1 MIYNLTKVVDLVI
14 QSSGHTPGTK
24 GTMAASSK
32 SAHRASTGK
41 GTPTLQAERQ
51 AERPRDRR
59 EPGGQSRADVGA
71 SRRGQEPDE
80 RTLRE
85 ERILDTAAALLV
97 RWGYRK
103 TTIDDVAREAGVG
116 KGTIYLHWKDKN
128 ELFRAAIWRANQ
140 QVGEDIMQRVAA
152 DPEGGLVHRLWTH
165 GLLAARAN
173 PLVAAIM
180 KGQPDIFQGLIST
193 LDPGIRSQLV
203 GNAQAYVAQLQSA
216 GLIRA
221 DIPAPVITFLL
232 TALKVGIINA
242 PDLINQEQV
251 PSMEQLAETLS
262 DLIRRWLEPEQ
273 LPGDSDAGKRFLA
286 EWLEKSKDI
295 EEQLQ

>member
-1 MIYNLTKVVDLVI
+1 M
-14 QSSGHTPGTK
+14 
-24 GTMAASSK
+24 
-32 SAHRASTGK
+32 
-41 GTPTLQAERQ
+41 
-51 AERPRDRR
+51 
-59 EPGGQSRADVGA
+59 
-71 SRRGQEPDE
+71 
-80 RTLRE
+80 LRE
-85 ERILDTAAALLV
+85 ERILDAAAALLV

-295 EEQLQ
+295 EERLP